1 MSKRFLIWYWSP
13 TGGGGSQYAVK
24 LAQRLARRFGDDAV
38 TLSLHADDPILSK
51 APAYAFETLSAK
63 VITARRRPIGTATNL
78 PASAQVLAQHAARA
92 DCVVAPMNFAAA
104 ALLAIGL
111 QKPLVYVAHDP
122 KPHPGDYA
130 PLWQRATQAA
140 LLRKS
145 TRIVALSNYAAR
157 ELTRLTDTR
166 GKLQVVPL
174 SAVFEPQEAAPRREG
189 PLRLL
194 FAGRMIAYKGLDI
207 LADALPRLAQR
218 DDWRLTI
225 AGAGPALDAA
235 MARRFELPQ
244 VERVS
249 SDWLSEA
256 ELENLIADC
265 DIVLAPYRSATQ
277 SGVVAQAF
285 AHAKPCVVTPVGALG
300 EQIGGDIGGWVAEAA
315 DASAF
320 AAALVRALGS
330 AEEMQAKQAGA
341 LALARAAW
349 QHDYW
354 RWLEEM

>member
-1 MSKRFLIWYWSP
+1 
-13 TGGGGSQYAVK
+13 
-24 LAQRLARRFGDDAV
+24 
-38 TLSLHADDPILSK
+38 
-51 APAYAFETLSAK
+51 
-63 VITARRRPIGTATNL
+63 
-78 PASAQVLAQHAARA
+78 
-92 DCVVAPMNFAAA
+92 MNFAAA
-104 ALLAIGL
+104 ALLALGL

-145 TRIVALSNYAAR
+145 ARIVALSNYAAR

-174 SAVFEPQEAAPRREG
+174 SAVFEPQEARARREG

-207 LADALPRLAQR
+207 LADALARLAQR

-235 MARRFELPQ
+235 MARRFERPQ

-256 ELENLIADC
+256 DLEKLIAQC
-265 DIVLAPYRSATQ
+265 DILLAPYRSATQ
-277 SGVVAQAF
+277 SGVVAQAL

-300 EQIGGDIGGWVAEAA
+300 EQIGGDIGGWMADGA
-315 DASAF
+315 DAPAF
-320 AAALVRALGS
+320 ATALAGALGS
-330 AEEMQAKQAGA
+330 VEEMQAKGAGA

-354 RWLEEM
+354 RWLEEV

>member
-24 LAQRLARRFGDDAV
+24 LAQRLARRFGDDAI
-38 TLSLHADDPILSK
+38 TLSLHADDPSV
-51 APAYAFETLSAK
+51 ANASAHTFETIPAK
-63 VITARRRPIGTATNL
+63 VVTARRRPIGTAASL

-92 DCVVAPMNFAAA
+92 DCVIAPMNFAAA
-104 ALLAIGL
+104 ALLALGL

-145 TRIVALSNYAAR
+145 ARTVALSNYAAR
-157 ELTRLTDTR
+157 ELARLTGTSD
-166 GKLQVVPL
+166 KLQVVPL
-174 SAVFEPQEAAPRREG
+174 GAVFEPQEARPRREG

-207 LADALPRLAQR
+207 LAEALPRLAQR

-225 AGAGPALDAA
+225 AGAGPALDTA

-249 SDWLSEA
+249 NDWLSEA
-256 ELENLIADC
+256 ELERLIAEC
-265 DIVLAPYRSATQ
+265 DILLAPYRSATQ
-277 SGVVAQAF
+277 SGVVAQAL
-285 AHAKPCVVTPVGALG
+285 AHGKPCVVTPVGALS
-300 EQIGGDIGGWVAEAA
+300 EQIGDDIGGWLADGA

-320 AAALVRALGS
+320 AAALTRALGS

-354 RWLEEM
+354 RWLEEI